1 MITKKEKEEFKKPK
15 LFEYIFIDSDK
26 ISGVFGQQPPVM
38 PKREELRINE
48 AREEWEKLLT
58 QRWRQTKEIW

>member
-26 ISGVFGQQPPVM
+26 ISGVCGQQPPVM
-38 PKREELRINE
+38 PKREELKINE
-48 AREEWEKLLT
+48 AREEWEKLLA
-58 QRWRQTKEIW
+58 QR

>member
-15 LFEYIFIDSDK
+15 LFKYIFIDSDK

-38 PKREELRINE
+38 TKR
-48 AREEWEKLLT
+48 
-58 QRWRQTKEIW
+58 